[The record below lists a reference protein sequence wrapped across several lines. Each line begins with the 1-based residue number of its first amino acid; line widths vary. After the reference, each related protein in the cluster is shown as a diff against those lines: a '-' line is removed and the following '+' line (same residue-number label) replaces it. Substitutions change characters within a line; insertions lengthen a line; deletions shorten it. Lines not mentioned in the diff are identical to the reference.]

1 MKRLFFV
8 LTAIL
13 AACFLFAAFAVAQSS
28 SGDIY
33 GRVLDSN
40 GDVIPDA
47 EVTLTNQQTG
57 DTRTVKTGNLG
68 DFIFA
73 TLQPGTYTVLIK
85 AQGFKELEKRDLNLS
100 ASERLSAGDLRLQLG
115 SVKEEV
121 TVEANATPVQT
132 NSGERSALLDSTQV
146 TNLMSR
152 GRDIMALLDVLP
164 GVVEDS
170 EGSDSLGTF
179 KSPAAMSGTRGDYN
193 GMNMDG
199 ISATPRSGSNLDTPL
214 NMDAISEVKVLQNS
228 YQAEY
233 GKGAGS
239 IINVLS
245 KSGGRTYHGTAYDYI
260 RNEAFN
266 ARNWFDFQNRDKV
279 TGVLPPKNRY
289 RYETFGYNFG
299 GPVYIPGHFNTNKDK
314 MFFFFSQELLQN
326 TQPNSTRFFLVPTAL
341 ERQGDFSQSTN
352 GTKNGIPQKLTLK
365 DPNDC
370 GPNGNAACL
379 DATKTKLLQIDPN
392 MQHLMNLFPLPLPG
406 MDPNFSA
413 INGYNYQITDTSDRP
428 VRQEI
433 LRLDYNFTN
442 NLKAFIRGMNL
453 HTHDNGLNSTANRNT
468 WGLGPMDYTI
478 VGPNVG
484 GTVTWIINPTLVNE
498 FTFGWADWRE
508 HQIPAPSTMTNLLR
522 ANDGFTD
529 GMISSGGQIT
539 SATNPLGLIPAVKFG
554 GGKTANIAYDNRFPL
569 NNNAYTYSLTEG
581 ISKVW
586 GNHQFKVGIQAER
599 ATYWQLHSGTSNG
612 EGNFDFSGG
621 NNDTNSG
628 YANALLGNFNTYS
641 ESLNVAN
648 QGPVTRILEWYVQDT
663 WKALPRLT
671 LDMGVRF
678 TAGLPQIVRQHMA
691 ATLNQSLYNPATAPQ
706 LFQDALITA
715 GNSTGCTLGKLK
727 VGSRAALNPVTGLV
741 CDPTGKIYAGYTA
754 KSIFPTTIIGQFL
767 PPGYGPNPDGIGISG
782 INGYPQGLIDF
793 EGVYTAPRFGFA
805 WDVFGDGKT
814 ALRGGFGFNYNPR
827 QGSGVLGDTDNTP
840 PLAQNI
846 QQFNGTTFGGGYLSP
861 TFAQF
866 SSPVNI
872 ARMLLRN
879 SKQPVAYNGSIGIQ
893 REIGY
898 GTVLDIA
905 YVGSFGRHM
914 GQLTDLGLIP
924 NYVRFGNIDT
934 ANPGSTIK
942 PNFIS
947 DNQLRYLTG
956 YGSYSSVPV
965 LTFTGNSSYHSL
977 QTQVTHRF
985 SHGMQFGG
993 VWTWS
998 KAMDYNDADKSN
1010 IVGDGLSPKLYNY
1023 GVATYDRRH
1032 VVAINYLVSLPKA
1045 SRLWDNG
1052 FVRNALD
1059 GWQVAGI
1066 TRFNS
1071 GAPLFLNG
1079 GNNGGSS
1086 DFFGSGGNLNF
1097 PSGWNT
1103 DITGGGLGWREQVIA
1118 NPVLPKG
1125 DRNYFHYF
1133 NPLAF
1138 TLPAVLKCNNNPNV
1152 MCALPAGTVGNGPAV
1167 IATGPGI
1174 ANFNMSLFKNFA
1186 IGERLN
1192 LQFRA
1197 EAYNVFN
1204 HPQFSGVNTS
1214 PKFDQ
1219 FGNLTNLQSVPGA
1232 TDWFGRVTSARDPR
1246 IMQFALRITF

>member
-1 MKRLFFV
+1 
-8 LTAIL
+8 
-13 AACFLFAAFAVAQSS
+13 
-28 SGDIY
+28 
-33 GRVLDSN
+33 
-40 GDVIPDA
+40 
-47 EVTLTNQQTG
+47 
-57 DTRTVKTGNLG
+57 
-68 DFIFA
+68 
-73 TLQPGTYTVLIK
+73 
-85 AQGFKELEKRDLNLS
+85 
-100 ASERLSAGDLRLQLG
+100 
-115 SVKEEV
+115 
-121 TVEANATPVQT
+121 
-132 NSGERSALLDSTQV
+132 
-146 TNLMSR
+146 
-152 GRDIMALLDVLP
+152 
-164 GVVEDS
+164 
-170 EGSDSLGTF
+170 
-179 KSPAAMSGTRGDYN
+179 
-193 GMNMDG
+193 
-199 ISATPRSGSNLDTPL
+199 
-214 NMDAISEVKVLQNS
+214 
-228 YQAEY
+228 
-233 GKGAGS
+233 
-239 IINVLS
+239 
-245 KSGGRTYHGTAYDYI
+245 
-260 RNEAFN
+260 
-266 ARNWFDFQNRDKV
+266 
-279 TGVLPPKNRY
+279 
-289 RYETFGYNFG
+289 
-299 GPVYIPGHFNTNKDK
+299 
-314 MFFFFSQELLQN
+314 
-326 TQPNSTRFFLVPTAL
+326 
-341 ERQGDFSQSTN
+341 
-352 GTKNGIPQKLTLK
+352 
-365 DPNDC
+365 
-370 GPNGNAACL
+370 
-379 DATKTKLLQIDPN
+379 
-392 MQHLMNLFPLPLPG
+392 
-406 MDPNFSA
+406 MDPTFAA
-413 INGYNYQITDTSDRP
+413 INGYNYQITDTSSRP

-442 NLKAFIRGMNL
+442 NIKAFIRGMNL
-453 HTHDNGLNSTANRNT
+453 HTHDDGVASTANKNT
-468 WGLGPMDYTI
+468 WGLGSMDYTI

-484 GTVTWIINPTLVNE
+484 GTVTWIISPTLVNE

-508 HQIPAPSTMTNLLR
+508 HQIVPTSTMNNLLR
-522 ANDGFTD
+522 ANVGFNEPMLFAT
-529 GMISSGGQIT
+529 GPFT
-539 SATNPLGLIPAVKFG
+539 SVTNLTGLIPAVKFG
-554 GGKTANIAYDNRFPL
+554 GGSTANIAYDNRFPL

-581 ISKVW
+581 ISKLW

-621 NNDTNSG
+621 TNDSGNG
-628 YANALLGNFNTYS
+628 YANALLGNFNTYQ
-641 ESLNVAN
+641 ESKNVAN

-706 LFQDALITA
+706 LYQDALVSAT
-715 GNSTGCTLGKLK
+715 NSVGCNLTGSGIGK
-727 VGSRAALNPVTGLV
+727 RAAINPLTGSV
-741 CDPTGKIYAGYTA
+741 CGGAGQKVFST
-754 KSIFPTTIIGQFL
+754 SIIGQFVGL
-767 PPGYGPNPDGIGISG
+767 GYGSNPDGIGISG

-814 ALRGGFGFNYNPR
+814 ALRGGFGVNYNPR

-840 PLAQNI
+840 PLALNAE
-846 QQFNGTTFGGGYLSP
+846 QFNNSTLANSANYYLAPGLSD
-861 TFAQF
+861 FQ
-866 SSPVNI
+866 SPVSI
-872 ARMLLRN
+872 ARMLMRN
-879 SKQPVAYNGSIGIQ
+879 SRQPVAYNGSLGIQ
-893 REIGY
+893 REIGF
-898 GTVLDIA
+898 GTVVDVA

-914 GQLTDLGLIP
+914 GQLTDLGMIP
-924 NYVRFGNIDT
+924 NGVRFSEIDA
-934 ANPGSTIK
+934 ANPGSAIK
-942 PNFIS
+942 PNFIG
-947 DNQLRYLTG
+947 DNFLRYYTA
-956 YGSYSSVPV
+956 YGSYGSVPV

-1010 IVGDGLSPKLYNY
+1010 IVGNGLSPALYNY

-1032 VVAINYLVSLPKA
+1032 VVAINYLFSLPKA

-1086 DFFGSGGNLNF
+1086 DFFGSGGNLQF

-1103 DITGGGLGWREQVIA
+1103 DIVGGGLGWREQVIA
-1118 NPVLPKG
+1118 NPVLPRG

-1138 TLPAVLKCNNNPNV
+1138 TLPAVLTCNTNPAV
-1152 MCALPAGTVGNGPAV
+1152 MCQLPAGVIGNGPAV

-1174 ANFNMSLFKNFA
+1174 SNFNMSLFKNFG
-1186 IGERLN
+1186 IGERVN

-1219 FGNLTNLQSVPGA
+1219 YGNLMNLQSVPGA

-1246 IMQFALRITF
+1246 ILQFALRITF